1 MVVAQLILLLPF
13 VFEWSLFRVVRDV
26 AGDLEVF
33 FSFFLLLLLLLSELK
48 LLMMVDIGGHHG
60 FLTRT
65 SLIGSRLT
73 KKYIFLS
80 GNRYRSPYILA
91 YLVVVAC

>member
-13 VFEWSLFRVVRDV
+13 VFVWSLFRVVRDV

-33 FSFFLLLLLLLSELK
+33 FFLLLLLLLSELK
-48 LLMMVDIGGHHG
+48 SLMMVDIGGHHG
-60 FLTRT
+60 FSPRT

-73 KKYIFLS
+73 KKYTGIFLS
-80 GNRYRSPYILA
+80 GNRYCSHS
-91 YLVVVAC
+91 